1 MESMSL
7 QQVQV
12 IEELLKQI
20 QQAIANLEDWNAQL
34 SSVDDLLMSPDG
46 MKTLAADCMLLE
58 AIGESVKKVDVKTSG
73 CLLPLRPEIPWI
85 QVMGMRNHIAHG
97 YFDIN
102 TDLVWDAIQNDLRP
116 LKEAIDYFVEDLYS
130 LLPFDE

>member
-12 IEELLKQI
+12 VEELLKQI

-73 CLLPLRPEIPWI
+73 CLLPLRPEIPWK
-85 QVMGMRNHIAHG
+85 QVIGMRDHIAHG

-102 TDLVWDAIQNDLRP
+102 TDFVWDVIQNDLKP
-116 LKEAIDYFVEDLYS
+116 LREAVEYFLDNLYEIVPIES
-130 LLPFDE
+130 

>member
-7 QQVQV
+7 QQVRV
-12 IEELLKQI
+12 VEELLKQI

-34 SSVDDLLMSPDG
+34 SSVDDLLTSPDG

-73 CLLPLRPEIPWI
+73 RLLPLRPEIPWI

-116 LKEAIDYFVEDLYS
+116 LKEAIDYFVNDLYS
-130 LLPFDE
+130 ILPFEE